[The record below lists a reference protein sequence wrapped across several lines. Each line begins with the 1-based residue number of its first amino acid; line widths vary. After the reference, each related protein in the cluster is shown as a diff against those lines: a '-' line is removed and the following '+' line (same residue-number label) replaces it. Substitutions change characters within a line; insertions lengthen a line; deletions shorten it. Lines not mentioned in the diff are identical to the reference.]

1 MTDATPPHATP
12 LDEQPVRAAAANP
25 LDSAP
30 SWVAPIIRQTIWR
43 VIWIGLGTTI
53 IVLSLLKARGLI
65 STLVIAFFL
74 SLAMDPAISALN
86 AKRGWSRGRA
96 AGFVLLVIAVSVVL
110 LVTVLVPGLIQ
121 VTQTIAGRLPAW
133 ISSIEQTF
141 GVTITSKDA
150 ALGDQ
155 LNTAVRSWLQDNGR
169 QALGLAGSTVGV
181 VFQLFTTITFTLY
194 FAADAPKIRQ
204 ALLTRMRPERQ
215 RRIAWAWDTAITQT
229 GGYFYSRLLLMGI
242 NSTLFF
248 VVMVVVG
255 VPWLVALP
263 LSVFQGFF
271 AEFIPVVGTYIGAAV
286 PIVVT
291 LGIQGIW
298 QAAVLLA
305 WTVVYQQIEN
315 YWLSP
320 RISAQTME
328 INGGVAFGSALAGGA
343 IAGPMGA
350 FMAMPI
356 AALVTSFVKHYVP
369 RYELV
374 EPQSAAAD
382 AANPGPAPVSDPN
395 PTGPEV
401 DQGHLDDAKVT

>member
-1 MTDATPPHATP
+1 
-12 LDEQPVRAAAANP
+12 
-25 LDSAP
+25 
-30 SWVAPIIRQTIWR
+30 
-43 VIWIGLGTTI
+43 
-53 IVLSLLKARGLI
+53 
-65 STLVIAFFL
+65 
-74 SLAMDPAISALN
+74 
-86 AKRGWSRGRA
+86 
-96 AGFVLLVIAVSVVL
+96 
-110 LVTVLVPGLIQ
+110 
-121 VTQTIAGRLPAW
+121 
-133 ISSIEQTF
+133 
-141 GVTITSKDA
+141 
-150 ALGDQ
+150 
-155 LNTAVRSWLQDNGR
+155 
-169 QALGLAGSTVGV
+169 LAGSTVGV

-194 FAADAPKIRQ
+194 FAADAPKIRR

-248 VVMVVVG
+248 VVMMVVG

-298 QAAVLLA
+298 QAVVLLA

-369 RYELV
+369 RYALV
-374 EPQSAAAD
+374 EQDSAAAD
-382 AANPGPAPVSDPN
+382 AANPVPTATSDPD
-395 PTGPEV
+395 PTDLEV
-401 DQGHLDDAKVT
+401 DQGHLDDARVS